1 MSPWRLARRLAL
13 AALLASAADVG
24 AQAPPP
30 AGVGVRL
37 DGERIS
43 VRVNQVP
50 LRTVLEAVAAEARL
64 ELDVRGEGDRLV
76 TASLD
81 GLRLE
86 AALDRILGGNF
97 VLASGRLVVFLPG
110 GERGQHPDRRAPPSE
125 TDRADAASAAPAGGP
140 APLAATERWAFPAAP
155 GSGGAGAV
163 VAPGVSGSAVPSPAL
178 RPLESASEPPATT
191 GDLRG
196 RRRPTKPGGIVI
208 VRPPAAARSSH
219 VLDDQEARRLAS
231 EIDARVADPPEVDVT
246 DIPAIRSPVPRALP

>member
-1 MSPWRLARRLAL
+1 MTRWRLTLGLTL
-13 AALLASAADVG
+13 AALLASVAGVP

-30 AGVGVRL
+30 AGASVRI

-43 VRVNQVP
+43 VRVNQVL

-110 GERGQHPDRRAPPSE
+110 SGRGQHPDRPGPPSE
-125 TDRADAASAAPAGGP
+125 IDHAAAG
-140 APLAATERWAFPAAP
+140 
-155 GSGGAGAV
+155 
-163 VAPGVSGSAVPSPAL
+163 
-178 RPLESASEPPATT
+178 SASEPSPPATA
-191 GDLRG
+191 GDLRV

-219 VLDDQEARRLAS
+219 VLDDQEARRLAG

-246 DIPAIRSPVPRALP
+246 DIPAIRSSVQRALP